1 MTLKKTIYKDKIV
14 FNIEQALVDD
24 VLAQKIIENIDENKL
39 NGIDMQNVS
48 SINSPLFIKFLLENK
63 IKLFNL
69 QSEVL
74 AYLAITLKD
83 GALRSYINFSDFL
96 NNKRELI
103 KRRFLVA

>member
-48 SINSPLFIKFLLENK
+48 SINSPLFIKYLSENK
-63 IKLFNL
+63 FKLFNL
-69 QSEVL
+69 QSEIL
-74 AYLAITLKD
+74 AYLAITLK
-83 GALRSYINFSDFL
+83 GGFLRSYVSFSDFS